1 MNSRVRL
8 KNYLNRL
15 LKAIS
20 IYKFIHQKCG
30 MTNITEKDTILLTN
44 SRIRKETPSPMGL
57 GCKKIKNLK
66 DIIQYKEED

>member
-1 MNSRVRL
+1 
-8 KNYLNRL
+8 
-15 LKAIS
+15 
-20 IYKFIHQKCG
+20 

-44 SRIRKETPSPMGL
+44 SRIRKETPSPMEL